1 MHAELLST
9 RKKRSCLLVC
19 YVCLERGVCGF
30 QSDTYAVLTVRHLFS
45 PRCMQTQFAR
55 SQLCNRLQHTKLQRL
70 SLGNRNTRHAISV
83 YALSKAQQN
92 LQDQI
97 RKAQV
102 ATDVLQLVADQQ
114 PLIDSTLASTTV
126 QKLAYLSWPDYEQ
139 PRLETTIRQLAH
151 AASCDL
157 PTLKSPADM
166 LAGFAELQCKSR
178 ATDQLLEAFMLQY
191 DSSQQFSSRKGVAPK
206 QWDTVSWGWADN
218 SNEACKDLV
227 TIAWAFGR
235 LLQDCSPRLLQFT
248 DDVAAELSK
257 KLHNNLLKDAFTPDD
272 LADIVDAFANVRQ
285 VCSDN
290 GASFKSRNVG
300 ALLDVIALDVRNRLA
315 NKHSMRAP
323 FVPGNLVKLLRGYAG
338 MQHISS
344 ASSSMLDAAAGSVV
358 RRMTAGHLNAVTK
371 VSDLSQLL
379 QAYASLGHKS
389 TVVMPELLHAASN
402 QLRKQLALE
411 AERQIEVE
419 KTKETDSGAA
429 LMVPYW
435 CTTEEPLHLINILK
449 AYSDLG
455 FHPSHALLTAAEPF
469 LSSVRSPI
477 PLQQTLDL
485 ITLFGSFSWQ
495 PGDLVLQQV
504 AATLFSNIGQAT
516 AQDLAKISAG
526 LTEIQMLGY
535 CVTDAHLQLVVD
547 RSQVLSNKRL

>member
-290 GASFKSRNVG
+290 GASFKSR
-300 ALLDVIALDVRNRLA
+300 
-315 NKHSMRAP
+315 
-323 FVPGNLVKLLRGYAG
+323 
-338 MQHISS
+338 
-344 ASSSMLDAAAGSVV
+344 
-358 RRMTAGHLNAVTK
+358 
-371 VSDLSQLL
+371 
-379 QAYASLGHKS
+379 
-389 TVVMPELLHAASN
+389 
-402 QLRKQLALE
+402 
-411 AERQIEVE
+411 
-419 KTKETDSGAA
+419 
-429 LMVPYW
+429 
-435 CTTEEPLHLINILK
+435 
-449 AYSDLG
+449 
-455 FHPSHALLTAAEPF
+455 
-469 LSSVRSPI
+469 
-477 PLQQTLDL
+477 
-485 ITLFGSFSWQ
+485 
-495 PGDLVLQQV
+495 
-504 AATLFSNIGQAT
+504 
-516 AQDLAKISAG
+516 
-526 LTEIQMLGY
+526 
-535 CVTDAHLQLVVD
+535 
-547 RSQVLSNKRL
+547 